1 LHAVNKRSLGC
12 PGRSIVVSPIVS
24 TFSSNSDSS
33 DGLVDTSVSS
43 SSSPSSTVEA
53 NVSSV
58 VVKNGDS
65 VEAVVDKVVERDWR
79 ILDDS
84 SC

>member
-1 LHAVNKRSLGC
+1 MNVVNKRSLGC
-12 PGRSIVVSPIVS
+12 PGGSIVASSIVS
-24 TFSSNSDSS
+24 TISSNSDSS

-43 SSSPSSTVEA
+43 SSPSSTV
-53 NVSSV
+53 VSSV
-58 VVKNGDS
+58 EVKNGDS
-65 VEAVVDKVVERDWR
+65 VEAVVDKVVETDWR

>member
-1 LHAVNKRSLGC
+1 MKAVNKRSLGC
-12 PGRSIVVSPIVS
+12 PGASIVASSIVS
-24 TFSSNSDSS
+24 IISSNSDSS

-43 SSSPSSTVEA
+43 SSPSSTV
-53 NVSSV
+53 VSSV
-58 VVKNGDS
+58 EVKNGDS
-65 VEAVVDKVVERDWR
+65 VEAVVDKVVETDWR